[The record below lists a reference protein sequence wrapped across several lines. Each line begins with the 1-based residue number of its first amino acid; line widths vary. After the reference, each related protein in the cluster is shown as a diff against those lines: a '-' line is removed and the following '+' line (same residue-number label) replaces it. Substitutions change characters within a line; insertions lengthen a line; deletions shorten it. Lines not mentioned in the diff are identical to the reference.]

1 MDILN
6 EKWAVTYQYHN
17 RNELLFIDTDTI
29 FAESIG
35 EALTKVDNVLSR
47 NMEIFGWSDYHITSV
62 NIIPELH

>member
-1 MDILN
+1 MDSLN

-17 RNELLFIDTDTI
+17 YNEVLFVKTDTI

-35 EALTKVDNVLSR
+35 EAITKVDDGLSR
-47 NMEIFGWSDYHITSV
+47 DMERFGWSDYHITSV

>member
-1 MDILN
+1 MDSLN

-17 RNELLFIDTDTI
+17 CNEVLFVKTDTI

-47 NMEIFGWSDYHITSV
+47 NMEIYGWSDYHITSV